1 MSEVEIS
8 KAKSEVE
15 RSVADFERALDQLL
29 GSVESGVGQ
38 VDLSAR
44 IRELVDVDGAME
56 RAKESATDFLTSLR
70 KTAEQEIEKLDKK
83 PLFTWGAV
91 LVSGLALGYV
101 LAKKTSSH

>member
-1 MSEVEIS
+1 MSEMEIS

-15 RSVADFERALDQLL
+15 RSVADFERALDKLM
-29 GSVESGVGQ
+29 GKVESGVEQ

-44 IRELVDVDGAME
+44 VRELVDVDSALE
-56 RAKESATDFLTSLR
+56 RAKESATDFITSFR
-70 KTAEQEIEKLDKK
+70 KSAEQEFEKLDKK
-83 PLFTWGAV
+83 PLFTFGAV